1 MSGPSRRDSFENL
14 HPGPGHP
21 GPREDDERMISPTSP
36 SKSPPY
42 APLAEGDPARAFLR
56 SLMPFSALTPEGL
69 DEIAREAREIS
80 AEKGHVLFQEGEPSE
95 AVFVVRSGRVRIQH
109 LHKDGTVRIV
119 CMLGPGDTFCCLP
132 AMDGG
137 KYPAGAVA
145 ADRSHLYRL
154 PGPLFRRLMEREPG
168 FANRT
173 VQHFCSRLRMASC
186 ESCWKSQDA
195 PARLAGKILCM
206 AMKFGDDIPLTRRE
220 LGELAGTTVETAIR
234 TIKDFE
240 RAGWVQLGRAHLRVL
255 DRASLAE
262 RSDGA
267 GPLGGGHVQ
276 IPVRE

>member
-1 MSGPSRRDSFENL
+1 MAGSSRRDGPENA
-14 HPGPGHP
+14 HAGPGHP
-21 GPREDDERMISPTSP
+21 GPREGDEYMIPTTSSGSP
-36 SKSPPY
+36 SSLS
-42 APLAEGDPARAFLR
+42 APGENDPTRSFLR
-56 SLMPFSALTPEGL
+56 SLMPFSALSPGGL
-69 DEIAREAREIS
+69 DEVVRETREIA
-80 AEKGHVLFQEGEPSE
+80 AEKGHIFFQEGEPSDS
-95 AVFVVRSGRVRIQH
+95 VFVVRSGRVRIQH

-119 CMLGPGDTFCCLP
+119 CMLAPGDTFCCLP

-137 KYPAGAVA
+137 RYPAGAVA
-145 ADRSHLYRL
+145 ADRSHVYRL
-154 PGPLFRRLMEREPG
+154 PASLFRRLMEREPG
-168 FANRT
+168 FATRT
-173 VQHFCSRLRMASC
+173 VQHFCGRLRMASC

-255 DRASLAE
+255 DRAALAE

-267 GPLGGGHVQ
+267 GPLGGAHVQ

>member
-1 MSGPSRRDSFENL
+1 MIPST
-14 HPGPGHP
+14 GPGRPAPSASP
-21 GPREDDERMISPTSP
+21 GENDSV
-36 SKSPPY
+36 
-42 APLAEGDPARAFLR
+42 RAFLR

-69 DEIAREAREIS
+69 EELARETRELA
-80 AEKGHVLFQEGEPSE
+80 AEKGEVLFQEGEPSE

-109 LHKDGTVRIV
+109 LHRDGAVRIV
-119 CMLGPGDTFCCLP
+119 CMLAPGDTFCCLP

-145 ADRSHLYRL
+145 ADRSHIFRL
-154 PGPLFRRLMEREPG
+154 PGPLFRRLMEREAG
-168 FANRT
+168 FATRT
-173 VQHFCSRLRMASC
+173 VQHFCGRLRLASC

-255 DRASLAE
+255 DRAALAE

-267 GPLGGGHVQ
+267 SPLGDAHIR
-276 IPVRE
+276 IPVKE

>member
-1 MSGPSRRDSFENL
+1 
-14 HPGPGHP
+14 
-21 GPREDDERMISPTSP
+21 MIHPTSP
-36 SKSPPY
+36 SRPSFPP
-42 APLAEGDPARAFLR
+42 PPGDIESMRAFLR
-56 SLMPFSALTPEGL
+56 SLMPFSALSAEGL
-69 DEIAREAREIS
+69 EEIAREGREIG
-80 AEKGHVLFQEGEPSE
+80 AEKGHIFFQEGEPSD

-119 CMLGPGDTFCCLP
+119 CMLAPGDTFCCLP

-137 KYPAGAVA
+137 RYPAGAVA
-145 ADRSHLYRL
+145 AERSHVYRL
-154 PGPLFRRLMEREPG
+154 PGGLFRRLMEREPG
-168 FANRT
+168 FATRT
-173 VQHFCSRLRMASC
+173 VQHFCGRLRMASC

-255 DRASLAE
+255 DRTALAE

-267 GPLGGGHVQ
+267 GPLGGTHLQ
-276 IPVRE
+276 IPTPE